1 MFNSGLSVFL
11 IIKELLLLFI
21 PAAVFFRC
29 CSNLE
34 WSNTAAN
41 ARKVTRRLREVP
53 LSRMSTTIANIS
65 LGIGIRVS
73 NL

>member
-34 WSNTAAN
+34 WSNTG
-41 ARKVTRRLREVP
+41 
-53 LSRMSTTIANIS
+53 RMR
-65 LGIGIRVS
+65 GR
-73 NL
+73 